1 MASRKNKTKQEKRK
15 NMIKP
20 IKQNEKKYT
29 AKKKAVK
36 LGVKPRPSARKVGY

>member
-1 MASRKNKTKQEKRK
+1 
-15 NMIKP
+15 MIKP

-29 AKKKAVK
+29 AKKKAAK